1 MTTSLFAALGEEPGC
16 INPVPAEKTARGFRL
31 LTLRCYHNDRAPP
44 SFALIDQRIFR
55 APDRASRHGLHFG
68 LAFRPEI
75 MSWLIDRI
83 GRPSLAGERL
93 PQRNPEWPMTVW
105 RGADRLWSDDVRT
118 TEWFAEVAF
127 ASRDHAEAFGEK
139 WGKRLAGETGD

>member
-1 MTTSLFAALGEEPGC
+1 VTASPLAALGEEPES
-16 INPVPAEKTARGFRL
+16 IKPIPAEKTAQGFRL
-31 LTLRCYHNDRAPP
+31 LALRCHHKDGAPP

-83 GRPSLAGERL
+83 GRPSLVGNRP
-93 PQRNPEWPMTVW
+93 PQRNPEWPTIVW
-105 RGADRLWSDDVRT
+105 RGADRRWPDDVRT

-127 ASRDHAEAFGEK
+127 ASQAHAEAFAER